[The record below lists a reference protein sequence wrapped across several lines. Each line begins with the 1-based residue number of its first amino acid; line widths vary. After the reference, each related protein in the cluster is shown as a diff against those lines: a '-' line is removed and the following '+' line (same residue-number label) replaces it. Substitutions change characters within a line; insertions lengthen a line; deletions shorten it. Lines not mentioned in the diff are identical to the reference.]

1 MNIQDLPEDILYI
14 AVDLWNSRLDLAS
27 YVCQTKLPS
36 VNTAAMEMISIVK
49 LTLRFDFL
57 LTNEILEA
65 ASTLPRLN
73 TLEIQNVRLVEIH
86 Q

>member
-1 MNIQDLPEDILYI
+1 MELSTGPRIIRLPNE
-14 AVDLWNSRLDLAS
+14 A
-27 YVCQTKLPS
+27 PS